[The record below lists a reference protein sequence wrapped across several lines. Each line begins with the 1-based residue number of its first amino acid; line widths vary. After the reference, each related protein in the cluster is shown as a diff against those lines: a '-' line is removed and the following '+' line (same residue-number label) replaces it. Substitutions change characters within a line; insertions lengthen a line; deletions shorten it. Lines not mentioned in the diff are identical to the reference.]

1 MATSNSH
8 RAPGRAV
15 TPLRHSG
22 RALRGT
28 GGAAVLGTVL
38 LGSAFAGGAAQ
49 AAPAAP
55 ASAPAISSSTAA
67 PAAPAP
73 TAALHSSEKLRWGSQ
88 GSTVEQLQSALNDEG
103 ADLAVDGKFGKLT
116 HGAVKDYQRANGLQI
131 DGVVGPETRGSLNGG
146 ASIGGS
152 GTSVPTSGTSTSS
165 SGEAI
170 VDAARTQIG
179 ASYSWGSSN
188 PGVSFDCSGLT
199 QYAYKQVGID
209 LPRTSGQ
216 QVAAGTQVSKSEAQP
231 GDLVVWPGHMGIYAG
246 GDKVVD
252 AGRSPA
258 PSPSAPSGETPP
270 SSPSADTSNHER
282 RAHHRTVE
290 CTPLR
295 HSPAGRRQHR
305 SPARRSGVAPGSA
318 HPSPDQDPMND
329 RKAHSER
336 HCSSLSGQVSTWPRA
351 SSSCRRIS
359 LIARICCSR
368 ALICAASS
376 G

>member
-8 RAPGRAV
+8 RAPGRAI

-55 ASAPAISSSTAA
+55 ASTPAVASPTAA
-67 PAAPAP
+67 PANPAPASV
-73 TAALHSSEKLRWGSQ
+73 LHSSEKLRWGSQ

-103 ADLAVDGKFGKLT
+103 ADLTVDGKFGKLT
-116 HGAVKDYQRANGLQI
+116 HGAVKDYQRTNGLQI

-146 ASIGGS
+146 ASVGGS
-152 GTSVPTSGTSTSS
+152 GASVPTTGASTSSS

-216 QVAAGTQVSKSEAQP
+216 QVAAGSQVSKSEAQP

-246 GDKVVD
+246 GNKVVD
-252 AGRSPA
+252 AGRSPGA
-258 PSPSAPSGETPP
+258 VT
-270 SSPSADTSNHER
+270 ER
-282 RAHHRTVE
+282 TIWGNP
-290 CTPLR
+290 TF
-295 HSPAGRRQHR
+295 
-305 SPARRSGVAPGSA
+305 
-318 HPSPDQDPMND
+318 
-329 RKAHSER
+329 
-336 HCSSLSGQVSTWPRA
+336 VSFR
-351 SSSCRRIS
+351 
-359 LIARICCSR
+359 
-368 ALICAASS
+368 
-376 G
+376 

>member
-131 DGVVGPETRGSLNGG
+131 DGVAGPETRGSLNGG

-252 AGRSPA
+252 AGRSPGA
-258 PSPSAPSGETPP
+258 VT
-270 SSPSADTSNHER
+270 ER
-282 RAHHRTVE
+282 TIWGNP
-290 CTPLR
+290 TF
-295 HSPAGRRQHR
+295 
-305 SPARRSGVAPGSA
+305 
-318 HPSPDQDPMND
+318 
-329 RKAHSER
+329 
-336 HCSSLSGQVSTWPRA
+336 
-351 SSSCRRIS
+351 IS
-359 LIARICCSR
+359 FR
-368 ALICAASS
+368 
-376 G
+376 

>member
-38 LGSAFAGGAAQ
+38 IGSAFASGAAQ

-55 ASAPAISSSTAA
+55 AAAAVAA
-67 PAAPAP
+67 PAAAP
-73 TAALHSSEKLRWGSQ
+73 TAPTSVLDSSKKLRWGSE
-88 GSTVEQLQSALNDEG
+88 GSSVEQLQSALNDEG
-103 ADLAVDGKFGKLT
+103 ASLAVDGKFGKRT
-116 HGAVKDYQRANGLQI
+116 HSAVKDYQRAHGLQV
-131 DGVVGPETRGSLNGG
+131 DGVVGSETRGSLNGG
-146 ASIGGS
+146 ASVASAGASAPASGS
-152 GTSVPTSGTSTSS
+152 SSSSSS

-252 AGRSPA
+252 AGRSPGA
-258 PSPSAPSGETPP
+258 VTERTIWGSPTF
-270 SSPSADTSNHER
+270 
-282 RAHHRTVE
+282 
-290 CTPLR
+290 
-295 HSPAGRRQHR
+295 
-305 SPARRSGVAPGSA
+305 
-318 HPSPDQDPMND
+318 
-329 RKAHSER
+329 
-336 HCSSLSGQVSTWPRA
+336 VSFR
-351 SSSCRRIS
+351 
-359 LIARICCSR
+359 
-368 ALICAASS
+368 
-376 G
+376 

>member
-8 RAPGRAV
+8 RAAGRAV

-55 ASAPAISSSTAA
+55 VTAPATTTQAAA

-88 GSTVEQLQSALNDEG
+88 GSSVEQLQSALNDEG
-103 ADLAVDGKFGKLT
+103 SNLAVDGKFGPLT
-116 HGAVKDYQRANGLQI
+116 HSAVKDYQQTNGLQV

-146 ASIGGS
+146 ASVGGA
-152 GTSVPTSGTSTSS
+152 GTSVPTSGASTSSS

-216 QVAAGTQVSKSEAQP
+216 QVDAGTQISKSEAQP

-252 AGRSPA
+252 AGRSPGA
-258 PSPSAPSGETPP
+258 VT
-270 SSPSADTSNHER
+270 ER
-282 RAHHRTVE
+282 TIWGNP
-290 CTPLR
+290 TF
-295 HSPAGRRQHR
+295 
-305 SPARRSGVAPGSA
+305 
-318 HPSPDQDPMND
+318 
-329 RKAHSER
+329 
-336 HCSSLSGQVSTWPRA
+336 VSFR
-351 SSSCRRIS
+351 
-359 LIARICCSR
+359 
-368 ALICAASS
+368 
-376 G
+376 